1 MLELFISSATAQEAT
16 SAAANA
22 TQNPIMQFAPFILVF
37 VIFYFLMLRPQKKK
51 MEEEKQLLESL
62 KAGDEIFT
70 KSGIIGE
77 IKGLTAKIATIETT
91 EGVKIKILRS
101 QIGGLANTIFGQDK
115 TPAKS

>member
-1 MLELFISSATAQEAT
+1 MLEFIISSAMAEEAT
-16 SAAANA
+16 KAAAQNP
-22 TQNPIMQFAPFILVF
+22 NPIMQFAPFILVF

-62 KAGDEIFT
+62 KAGDEVYT

-77 IKGLTAKIATIETT
+77 IKGLTNKIATIETT

-101 QIGGLANTIFGQDK
+101 QIGGLAKTIFGQENN
-115 TPAKS
+115 TAKS